1 MCVYSNRRIFIALF
15 VNCGGKENCLLTI
28 NRLMVKT
35 SYGSLTQM
43 GVDPHVSRRRNS
55 LRCEFIIADA

>member
-1 MCVYSNRRIFIALF
+1 
-15 VNCGGKENCLLTI
+15 
-28 NRLMVKT
+28 MVKT
-35 SYGSLTQM
+35 HYGSLTQM